1 MEHVKLNEIQVVKN
15 SKGEYKVR
23 IKDMEKEGIR
33 PKSFWYG
40 ARYDASS
47 HGTKL
52 LKNIIPTNNF
62 SFPKSIFTVK
72 DCIKLT
78 CEEDSYILDFFAG
91 SGTTG
96 HATLQINA
104 EDGGNRK
111 FILVEMG
118 NYFEDILKQRIQKVI
133 YTENWCD
140 GKPID
145 NEGYRK
151 QIIKYHTLEQYE
163 DSLENIEFTQK
174 PKLKSEISDYL
185 VRYSINFESKDT
197 PILINFDTIKNPF
210 NYQIKI
216 LTETGAKL
224 VKVDLIE
231 TFNYL
236 HAIEVKSIKFKEYEN
251 RFYQF
256 IIGIRKNKQ
265 ILVVWRDYSD
275 SVDGKTGKHSK
286 FDPVRDREI
295 IQTEII
301 NKNGKGIMEF
311 DEIYVN
317 GNCLVE
323 NFIPIESIF
332 KKHFNSKNEG
342 W

>member
-1 MEHVKLNEIQVVKN
+1 MERLLRTGGTSTPEERPNSYYPIYYNEKTKEIEVEPKKGWIEIFPIDSKNNKRVWRKTKPSLMEHVKLNEIQVVKN

-52 LKNIIPTNNF
+52 LKNVIPTNNF

-145 NEGYRK
+145 NKGYRK

-163 DSLENIEFTQK
+163 DSL
-174 PKLKSEISDYL
+174 
-185 VRYSINFESKDT
+185 
-197 PILINFDTIKNPF
+197 
-210 NYQIKI
+210 
-216 LTETGAKL
+216 
-224 VKVDLIE
+224 
-231 TFNYL
+231 
-236 HAIEVKSIKFKEYEN
+236 
-251 RFYQF
+251 
-256 IIGIRKNKQ
+256 
-265 ILVVWRDYSD
+265 
-275 SVDGKTGKHSK
+275 
-286 FDPVRDREI
+286 
-295 IQTEII
+295 
-301 NKNGKGIMEF
+301 
-311 DEIYVN
+311 
-317 GNCLVE
+317 
-323 NFIPIESIF
+323 
-332 KKHFNSKNEG
+332 
-342 W
+342 